1 MWSMSTIVNK
11 SMWIEDY
18 THSAAVHLRARNSAN
33 VTAQSCA
40 ASALYVHL
48 VWNEHQKKK
57 EKENSIYISGSQ
69 LVGSEMV
76 TALFYANNKI
86 KLPHN
91 KICFQK
97 KEKLLNVIGN
107 ASNQTLVFC
116 CKLSLPFCIYMSLDK
131 TSRIGCVT
139 STYS

>member
-18 THSAAVHLRARNSAN
+18 THSEAVHLRARNSAN
-33 VTAQSCA
+33 VKAQSCA

-48 VWNEHQKKK
+48 VWNEHKKK
-57 EKENSIYISGSQ
+57 KKKTAFT
-69 LVGSEMV
+69 LVVLNWWAAKWV
-76 TALFYANNKI
+76 TALFYATNKI

-97 KEKLLNVIGN
+97 KEKLFNVIGN
-107 ASNQTLVFC
+107 ASNKTLVFC
-116 CKLSLPFCIYMSLDK
+116 CKLSLLFCIYMSLDK